1 VPGTLYNIRLR
12 VLGVGNQRSEWSE
25 PVSHMA
31 T

>member
-1 VPGTLYNIRLR
+1 MAAPAIR
-12 VLGVGNQRSEWSE
+12 VCMHGVGNQRREWSE